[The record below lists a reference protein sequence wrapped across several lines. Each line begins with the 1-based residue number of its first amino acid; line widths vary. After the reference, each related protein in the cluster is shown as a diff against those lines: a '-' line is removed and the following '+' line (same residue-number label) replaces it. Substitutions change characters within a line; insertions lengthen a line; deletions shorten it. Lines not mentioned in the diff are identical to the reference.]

1 MGTLSNLNGITEP
14 QIPASI
20 ARDAE
25 VASAIAAHNI
35 ADWAHIEYLW
45 RVFLPR
51 DRGGHYVGYITDT
64 EVASLIANHTTAV
77 DPHPGYLTQTEGD
90 GLYRR
95 SAVALTDADIPTA
108 IARDAEVTSAIAN
121 HTAAV
126 DPHPGY
132 LTRTEGDG
140 LYRRSAVALTDAD
153 IPAAIARDAE
163 VTSAI
168 ANHAAAIDPHPT
180 YLTQTEGDGLYR
192 RSAVALTDAD
202 IPAAIARDAEVTSA
216 IANHAA
222 AADPH
227 PVYIKCARINVPVTY
242 NGTNLIQQFLGF
254 HSSQIL
260 GLTATCH
267 MSGPSQNWVIP
278 PGGYANGVPP
288 IPGLPSQ
295 QVQTVESNDYSL
307 AAGSSAVQIILR
319 QGAFNIGQVMTF
331 KILAWHE

>member
-168 ANHAAAIDPHPT
+168 ANHAAA
-180 YLTQTEGDGLYR
+180 
-192 RSAVALTDAD
+192 
-202 IPAAIARDAEVTSA
+202 
-216 IANHAA
+216 
-222 AADPH
+222 ADPH